1 MASQGISYNARNFV
15 DVRTE
20 LINFVKQYYPDVFND
35 FNDASV
41 GMMLLELNAAVGDML
56 SYHTDRMFQ
65 ETQLDFAQEKSSLY
79 GLARTYGLKVPGKR
93 PSVCIVDF
101 SCVVPTLVAGG
112 SAIDE
117 SYLPLIRRGA
127 QVTGAGKVFEASD
140 DIDFSSP
147 FTTGGIPNRLI
158 VPNVDGDGFIRSYTI
173 TKREMVVNGITR
185 YYKKVLTTNDVR
197 PFFEIVLPEQD
208 VLSITSVITLDGT
221 NYTALPTINQF
232 LDENLRWYE
241 VDALADDTIFIP
253 DNGSISDNAG
263 VKPGKY
269 KRIIKKFIT
278 EYTNNGFM
286 KLIFGGGTQDI
297 SSLSEFGVDPTLISK
312 IGDFINNTA
321 LGITPTANQTMYI
334 QYRTGGGAATNLGP
348 NVLTTIG
355 IADIIVNGATPS
367 MNLSVRNSIRVNNPI
382 PALGGKDEP
391 SMEELRYLIKYNFA
405 SQNRAVTIP
414 DYKARIALMPGEFG
428 TPFRCGVFEEQNK
441 IKIFTLGLN
450 SSGKL
455 SNQSTT
461 TLQNNIATYLSDY
474 RMINDYIEIGNGK
487 IINLGFEFDLVI
499 DKQYPQAQIITQ
511 VIDDTTSYFNIN
523 KWQMGEDVY
532 LGQLVEKINNIAGVL
547 NVIDIRVYNKV
558 GGANYSSNEISQP
571 YIDNVTR
578 QIDLLGEYK
587 LYGEPG
593 AMFEIKRPDYDILV
607 RVK

>member
-1 MASQGISYNARNFV
+1 MANQGISYNARNFV

-20 LINFVKQYYPDVFND
+20 LINFVRQYYPDIFND

-56 SYHTDRMFQ
+56 SFHTDRMFQ
-65 ETQLDFAQEKSSLY
+65 ETQLDFAQERQSVLA
-79 GLARTYGLKVPGKR
+79 LARTYGLKVPGKR

-101 SCVVPTLVAGG
+101 TCVVPTLG
-112 SAIDE
+112 SSFDPT
-117 SYLPLIRRGA
+117 YLPLIKRGA
-127 QVTGAGKVFEASD
+127 QVTGAGKVFETAG
-140 DIDFSSP
+140 DIDFDSP
-147 FTTGGIPNRLI
+147 FTTGGVPNRLI
-158 VPNVDGDGFIRSYTI
+158 VPNVDGSGNILSYTI

-185 YYKKVLTTNDVR
+185 YFKRVTTPNDVR
-197 PFFEIVLPEQD
+197 PFFEIILPEQD
-208 VLSITSVITLDGT
+208 VLSITSIITLDGT
-221 NYTALPTINQF
+221 NFTALPSSNQF
-232 LDENLRWYE
+232 FDEDLRWYE

-253 DNGSISDNAG
+253 DNAAISDNAG
-263 VKPGKY
+263 IKPGKY
-269 KRIIKKFIT
+269 KRITKKFIT
-278 EYTNNGFM
+278 EYTDKGFM
-286 KLIFGGGTQDI
+286 KVIFGGGSQDI
-297 SSLSEFGVDPTLISK
+297 SSLSQFGVDSTLINK

-321 LGITPTANQTMYI
+321 LGVTPTANQTMYI
-334 QYRTGGGAATNLGP
+334 EYRTGGGAATNLGP
-348 NVLTTIG
+348 NILTQLG
-355 IADIIVNGATPS
+355 IADIIVSGPTPS

-391 SMEELRYLIKYNFA
+391 SIDELRYLVKYNFS

-441 IKIFTLGLN
+441 IKIYTVGLD
-450 SSGKL
+450 SKGRL

-487 IINLGFEFDLVI
+487 IINLGFEIDLAI
-499 DKQYPQAQIITQ
+499 DKQYPQTQIITQ
-511 VIDDTTSYFNIN
+511 AITETTDYFSIN
-523 KWQMGEDVY
+523 KWQMGEDIY

-547 NVIDIRVYNKV
+547 NVIDVRAYNKV
-558 GGANYSSNEISQP
+558 GGSYYSANEISQP
-571 YIDNVTR
+571 YIDDVTR

-593 AMFEIKRPDYDILV
+593 AMFEVKRPDYDILI